1 MARSLFIFEVDGP
14 TFTPRQN
21 AIREAKAQREAEQK
35 YWDWAAEQDGQ
46 AEIAA
51 EMACERFFEDRG
63 YEEARAQEAWEM
75 ARGIFEY
82 L

>member
-1 MARSLFIFEVDGP
+1 MARSLFIFELDGP
-14 TFTPRQN
+14 MITPRQK
-21 AIREAKAQREAEQK
+21 AIQDAEKARKAEQK

-46 AEIAA
+46 AEMAA
-51 EMACERFFEDRG
+51 EMANERFFEDRG

-75 ARGIFEY
+75 ARGVYEY

>member
-1 MARSLFIFEVDGP
+1 MARSLFIFELDGP
-14 TFTPRQN
+14 MLTPRQK
-21 AIREAKAQREAEQK
+21 AIQDAEKARKAEEA
-35 YWDWAAEQDGQ
+35 YWDWAARQDGE

-51 EMACERFFEDRG
+51 EMACERYFEDRG

-75 ARGIFEY
+75 ARGICEY

>member
-1 MARSLFIFEVDGP
+1 MARSLFIFELDGP

-21 AIREAKAQREAEQK
+21 AIKQAEEARKAEER
-35 YWDWAAEQDGQ
+35 YWDWAAEQDGK
-46 AEIAA
+46 AEMAA
-51 EMACERFFEDRG
+51 EMANERFFEDRG

-75 ARGIFEY
+75 ARGITEF